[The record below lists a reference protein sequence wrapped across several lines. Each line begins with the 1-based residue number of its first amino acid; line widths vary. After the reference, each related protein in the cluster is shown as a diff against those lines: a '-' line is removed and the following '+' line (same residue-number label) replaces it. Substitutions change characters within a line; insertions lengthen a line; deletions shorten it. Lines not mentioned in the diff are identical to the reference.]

1 MTPKKRRSPE
11 AGLSPADTLRERPS
25 LIILVSTKNI
35 DYRVSSINTEIW
47 FKKARKTLK
56 KGNAKRG
63 VSMVIVN

>member
-1 MTPKKRRSPE
+1 MTPKKVRSPE
-11 AGLSPADTLRERPS
+11 AGLRPS

>member
-1 MTPKKRRSPE
+1 MTPKKVR
-11 AGLSPADTLRERPS
+11 S